1 MQRSEVIHASAW
13 QIKVREMRFLTLT
26 MIDVVGIECDEERES
41 EKVAISRKAQN
52 FSILIFSPFLAK
64 ENGEQN
70 WISDFPHIH
79 SQHQHQQRE
88 R

>member
-26 MIDVVGIECDEERES
+26 MIDVVVVGIECDEERERES

-52 FSILIFSPFLAK
+52 FSILIFSR
-64 ENGEQN
+64 EGERRTEFDK
-70 WISDFPHIH
+70 SSKVLP
-79 SQHQHQQRE
+79 
-88 R
+88 